1 MKKRSEVDEKY
12 KWDLSMLYAS
22 HEDYDRDFE
31 RVKELCREM
40 LKFRGRL
47 NSRDVILDEFRKSS
61 ELSMILEK
69 MEVWLMLRKE
79 TDGTD
84 KSALE
89 DIAVLDNFL
98 SDYGAETAFIDVE
111 LSKLDDGF
119 LNDLMQDPEFS
130 EFDRA
135 ILYLKDEKKHTL
147 DETQEKMLTKIGSF
161 ANFSEIFSKLDD
173 IEIKFGKIKLES
185 GEEVTITNDNYNL
198 FAHDKSQRVRKDA
211 FEVLHKGFKDMNLTI
226 SENFI
231 SFLKYCD
238 VMSEFRKF
246 DDTVQSRLFSSRIK
260 RDVLDGIVHHVNNNL
275 ESFYAYAKVLKKK
288 LGLDVFHNI
297 DVYAPVTSA
306 EKHRLYGFDESVSIV
321 KKALSP
327 LGSNYLATVNKL
339 VDSRTIDVYPTENK
353 GGGGFSV
360 GCYGKLPYILLN
372 FNGTF
377 NDVSTLAHEMGHSVH
392 TYLSQTNQCFEKA
405 GYDIFV
411 AEIASTVNE
420 ILLFR
425 YMEKTAESDDER
437 KSYIAN
443 FLSTF
448 YATVFRQTM
457 FTEFELFVHGATKN
471 RVPITYETLNFE
483 YGKLQKKY
491 FGEDVILLENANV
504 EWSRIPHFYRPF
516 YVYKYATGFVAACSI
531 VSNILE
537 RGEDYVKNYY
547 LKFLS
552 AGSTKDPVDIL
563 KLADVDITD
572 NKTYKSAFKL
582 FDDYVNI
589 FDSME

>member
-198 FAHDKSQRVRKDA
+198 FAHDKNQRVRKDA

-246 DDTVQSRLFSSRIK
+246 DDTVQRRLFS
-260 RDVLDGIVHHVNNNL
+260 
-275 ESFYAYAKVLKKK
+275 
-288 LGLDVFHNI
+288 
-297 DVYAPVTSA
+297 
-306 EKHRLYGFDESVSIV
+306 
-321 KKALSP
+321 
-327 LGSNYLATVNKL
+327 
-339 VDSRTIDVYPTENK
+339 
-353 GGGGFSV
+353 
-360 GCYGKLPYILLN
+360 
-372 FNGTF
+372 
-377 NDVSTLAHEMGHSVH
+377 
-392 TYLSQTNQCFEKA
+392 
-405 GYDIFV
+405 
-411 AEIASTVNE
+411 
-420 ILLFR
+420 
-425 YMEKTAESDDER
+425 
-437 KSYIAN
+437 
-443 FLSTF
+443 
-448 YATVFRQTM
+448 
-457 FTEFELFVHGATKN
+457 
-471 RVPITYETLNFE
+471 
-483 YGKLQKKY
+483 
-491 FGEDVILLENANV
+491 
-504 EWSRIPHFYRPF
+504 
-516 YVYKYATGFVAACSI
+516 
-531 VSNILE
+531 
-537 RGEDYVKNYY
+537 
-547 LKFLS
+547 
-552 AGSTKDPVDIL
+552 
-563 KLADVDITD
+563 
-572 NKTYKSAFKL
+572 
-582 FDDYVNI
+582 
-589 FDSME
+589 